1 MEKDRQDLIGLIT
14 ENVFKI
20 LPPFIVGAMAKIAND
35 VRDGRKLSIFGWTA
49 IVAMSLS
56 GTFLA
61 NWTCEY
67 YEMSKNQTVIIN
79 AFATLF
85 SEQLFK
91 MLFGNALIIIQAW
104 IKQNLKFT
112 LNSMDNNSSGNNNT
126 NNSNNNSS
134 GDSGSNNTSQP

>member
-61 NWTCEY
+61 NWVCEY

-112 LNSMDNNSSGNNNT
+112 LNSMDNNSSGNNSNNGNNSGSSSTGNGNT
-126 NNSNNNSS
+126 NE
-134 GDSGSNNTSQP
+134 P

>member
-61 NWTCEY
+61 NWVCEY

-112 LNSMDNNSSGNNNT
+112 LNSMDNNPNGT
-126 NNSNNNSS
+126 NNGSS
-134 GDSGSNNTSQP
+134 STGNGNTSEP